1 MLIPDHMAV
10 SEIGLLG
17 AGSKKLGGILVF
29 SLLLREQPEPKT
41 SRFTVKRRSK
51 NFIVEYSYSGF
62 FKYQV
67 V

>member
-1 MLIPDHMAV
+1 MAV

-41 SRFTVKRRSK
+41 SKLTVKRRSK
-51 NFIVEYSYSGF
+51 HFIVEYSHSGF

>member
-1 MLIPDHMAV
+1 MAV

-17 AGSKKLGGILVF
+17 AGSKKLGGIFVF
-29 SLLLREQPEPKT
+29 SLLLWEHPEHKT
-41 SRFTVKRRSK
+41 IRYTVQMRSK

>member
-1 MLIPDHMAV
+1 MAV

-29 SLLLREQPEPKT
+29 SFLLWEQPEPKT
-41 SRFTVKRRSK
+41 SRSTVKRRSK

>member
-1 MLIPDHMAV
+1 MAV

-17 AGSKKLGGILVF
+17 AGSKKLGGILVL
-29 SLLLREQPEPKT
+29 SLLLSEQPEPKT
-41 SRFTVKRRSK
+41 SKFTVKRRSK
-51 NFIVEYSYSGF
+51 HFIVEYCYSGF